1 MVAAPPGPRIGVGE
15 RRPAVRIATAPRPT
29 GPAALVV
36 LVVALAEEPDQP
48 HDERADV
55 EDAQPDHEDPPGQRH
70 YEVDP
75 TPVPSP

>member
-1 MVAAPPGPRIGVGE
+1 MVAAALGPRIGVRE
-15 RRPAVRIATAPRPT
+15 RGPAVGIPAAAGTA
-29 GPAALVV
+29 GPAAALVV

-70 YEVDP
+70 YEPDP
-75 TPVPSP
+75 TP

>member
-1 MVAAPPGPRIGVGE
+1 VIAAPFGPRVGVRE
-15 RRPAVRIATAPRPT
+15 RRSAVGIPAAARAA
-29 GPAALVV
+29 GAAAALVV

-70 YEVDP
+70 YEPDP
-75 TPVPSP
+75 TR